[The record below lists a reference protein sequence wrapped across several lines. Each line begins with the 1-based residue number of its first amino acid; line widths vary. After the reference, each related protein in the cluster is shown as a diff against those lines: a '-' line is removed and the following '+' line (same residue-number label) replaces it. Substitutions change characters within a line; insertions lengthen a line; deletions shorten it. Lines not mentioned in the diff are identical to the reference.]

1 VDQSSPCDSP
11 SPSVSISRMPT
22 TGKPDYGIDAPHVIR
37 NLVLSGLALIILCLI
52 LPKATIG
59 SVTFLLFPGLLWS
72 GGWIIAGGLM
82 MYLYSKVGKFR
93 HRDRML
99 NQVKWTGKEQALDVG
114 TGRGLLLIGSAK
126 RLTTGKAVGIDIWN
140 QEDLSGNNLQNLERN
155 IEIEGVRDRTEIRN
169 EDAQKMSAPNDTFD
183 VVVSLACLH
192 NIYNAPGRAQACNEI
207 ARVLKPGGTAIISDF
222 RHMSEYLE
230 TFRKA
235 GLDTRKMPLTFDSF
249 PPMRILRA
257 KKAKA

>member
-1 VDQSSPCDSP
+1 
-11 SPSVSISRMPT
+11 MAT
-22 TGKPDYGIDAPHVIR
+22 TQRPDYGIDAPHVIR
-37 NLVLSGLALIILCLI
+37 NLVLTGVAVIILCSI
-52 LPKATIG
+52 FRKVTIG
-59 SVTFLLFPGLLWS
+59 PVTLLLFPGLLWS
-72 GGWIIAGGLM
+72 GGWIIAGGAM

-99 NQVKWTGKEQALDVG
+99 NQVNWTGNERALDVG
-114 TGRGLLLIGSAK
+114 TGRGLLLIGAAK

-155 IEIEGVRDRTEIRN
+155 IELEGVRDKTEVKN
-169 EDAQKMSAPNDTFD
+169 DDAQKMSFPNDTFD

-222 RHMSEYLE
+222 RHMGEYVAA
-230 TFRKA
+230 FKKS
-235 GLDTRKMPLTFDSF
+235 GLDTRKLPVTFDSF
-249 PPMRILRA
+249 PPMRILTAR
-257 KKAKA
+257 KASN